1 MVNITPDA
9 IQFINGLLEKNG
21 KTGYGIK
28 IYLAGM
34 ACSGPQFGMSFQ
46 ETVAE
51 GESTETVDGFSLFYD
66 DETKEALDGCII
78 EFIDDPNFGTGLTI
92 RNPNFDGCASCGGSC
107 H

>member
-1 MVNITPDA
+1 MVTITPDA
-9 IQFINGLLEKNG
+9 VQFIEDLLKKNG
-21 KTGYGIK
+21 KEGYGIK

-46 ETVAE
+46 ETAAE
-51 GESTETVDGFSLFYD
+51 DETTETVESLSLFYD
-66 DETKEALDGCII
+66 DETKETLDGCII

-92 RNPNFDGCASCGGSC
+92 RDPGFSGCASCGGSC